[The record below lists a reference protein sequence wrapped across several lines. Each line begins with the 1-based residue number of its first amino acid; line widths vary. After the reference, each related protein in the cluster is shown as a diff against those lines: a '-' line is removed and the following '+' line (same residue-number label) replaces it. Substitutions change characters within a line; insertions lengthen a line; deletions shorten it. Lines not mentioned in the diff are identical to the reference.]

1 MGEIM
6 IRNVLKKF
14 VTVFL
19 VVLMLLQYF
28 PAIALEGNSV
38 GDKATS
44 EKVSRTIVTT
54 PNNDTGNDTSETAE
68 TGSERNTDTHDSQV
82 STDKLRESDTTVK
95 PNESADSVKPS
106 DSDTTISD
114 RVLELNG
121 SNEKEINEQKEDVQ
135 VPANVLIEV
144 KDDAGK
150 PVDGMTFTL
159 LGQGKSK
166 HEVRTIRGLLV
177 LKNLVKGEYTLESAS
192 PRGYESKT
200 IKYSIVVG
208 DDGSVS
214 AKDLTTGDLI
224 DLTTGYENV
233 IAKTYTLNT
242 SLTKKSADHYILNMK
257 IIADNKDAVK
267 NLKFVANLEHN
278 TKNNTRSV
286 KHASYEL
293 SESSI
298 KLEDIKLNGDNVF
311 STSFDLRGDQID
323 GLVNIFKNASIID
336 GDKKHQV
343 MTPSLYM
350 GDYLENKKISID
362 LKAIKA
368 NVDADM
374 AILNDL
380 GNRSKERRVGNEC

>member
-144 KDDAGK
+144 KDDR
-150 PVDGMTFTL
+150 
-159 LGQGKSK
+159 KSTRLNSSHANISYAVFCLK
-166 HEVRTIRGLLV
+166 KKKQTPPIRT
-177 LKNLVKGEYTLESAS
+177 A
-192 PRGYESKT
+192 
-200 IKYSIVVG
+200 
-208 DDGSVS
+208 
-214 AKDLTTGDLI
+214 
-224 DLTTGYENV
+224 
-233 IAKTYTLNT
+233 
-242 SLTKKSADHYILNMK
+242 
-257 IIADNKDAVK
+257 
-267 NLKFVANLEHN
+267 
-278 TKNNTRSV
+278 
-286 KHASYEL
+286 
-293 SESSI
+293 
-298 KLEDIKLNGDNVF
+298 
-311 STSFDLRGDQID
+311 
-323 GLVNIFKNASIID
+323 
-336 GDKKHQV
+336 
-343 MTPSLYM
+343 
-350 GDYLENKKISID
+350 
-362 LKAIKA
+362 
-368 NVDADM
+368 
-374 AILNDL
+374 
-380 GNRSKERRVGNEC
+380 